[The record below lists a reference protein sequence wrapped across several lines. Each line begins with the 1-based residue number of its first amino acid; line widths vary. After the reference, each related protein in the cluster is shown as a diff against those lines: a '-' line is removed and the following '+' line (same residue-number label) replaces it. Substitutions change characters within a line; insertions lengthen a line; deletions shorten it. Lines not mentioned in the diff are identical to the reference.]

1 MVVQQLIDLLEKLPE
16 EYKTLQVV
24 DRMYNNIY
32 GCKLDYLKNYESI
45 VKKKEEVIVIE

>member
-32 GCKLDYLKNYESI
+32 GCKLDYLINYEG
-45 VKKKEEVIVIE
+45 VTKKKEEVIVIE